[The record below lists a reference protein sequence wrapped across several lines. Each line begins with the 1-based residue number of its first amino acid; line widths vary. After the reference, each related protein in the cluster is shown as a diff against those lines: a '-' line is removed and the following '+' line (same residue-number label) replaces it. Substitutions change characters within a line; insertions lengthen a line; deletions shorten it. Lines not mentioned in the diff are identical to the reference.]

1 MVDSFGT
8 AGRPQMIDPVSWMRV
23 HQQDRERE
31 MQAAHRASLVRGSVG
46 GARRSPTRPLGP
58 LGRSVG
64 RTLVR
69 VGLWLMVAE

>member
-1 MVDSFGT
+1 
-8 AGRPQMIDPVSWMRV
+8 MIDPQSWMRIR
-23 HQQDRERE
+23 QQDRELE
-31 MQAAHRASLVRGSVG
+31 MQAAHRASLVRGAASGV
-46 GARRSPTRPLGP
+46 RRSPTRPLGP

>member
-1 MVDSFGT
+1 MF
-8 AGRPQMIDPVSWMRV
+8 DPEYWLRV

-31 MQAAHRASLVRGSVG
+31 IQAAQRANLVHASG
-46 GARRSPTRPLGP
+46 GAQRSPTHPLGP

>member
-1 MVDSFGT
+1 MVAQSHA
-8 AGRPQMIDPVSWMRV
+8 AGRPQMIDPQTWMRIR
-23 HQQDRERE
+23 QQDRDLE
-31 MQAAHRASLVRGSVG
+31 MQAAHRANLVRGGAG

-69 VGLWLMVAE
+69 IGLWLIVTE

>member
-1 MVDSFGT
+1 
-8 AGRPQMIDPVSWMRV
+8 MIDPQSWMRV
-23 HQQDRERE
+23 RQQDRDLEI
-31 MQAAHRASLVRGSVG
+31 QAAHLSSLARCAAG

-69 VGLWLMVAE
+69 VGLWLMVAD